1 MNAPH
6 LHLALL
12 NRSQFARISH
22 AHTNHLVVMT
32 APAQRRKVTLPNH
45 IVRHC
50 NDAHDSRHVR

>member
-1 MNAPH
+1 MNAPY

-22 AHTNHLVVMT
+22 GHTNLSDAVT

-45 IVRHC
+45 TARHR
-50 NDAHDSRHVR
+50 NDAQDSRHVR